1 MLSRGKLSQRI
12 QSYFLLL
19 SPIRLHCFHLLDFG
33 DLPVSSSMY
42 SVTIPPM
49 IRSLTHLRRIL
60 EKAVVY
66 AEAKKIDPSVLV
78 NARLYPDMYPLSR
91 QVQIA
96 TDVAKGAASR
106 LAGQEPPKYEDNES
120 TFSELI
126 ERLDK
131 TIAHLQS
138 FAPEQIDGT
147 EEKTILL
154 PRHDRTSTFTGL
166 AYLTDFAL
174 PNVYFH
180 VTTAYAILRHNG
192 VEIGKKD
199 FLGDIG

>member
-1 MLSRGKLSQRI
+1 MSL
-12 QSYFLLL
+12 
-19 SPIRLHCFHLLDFG
+19 
-33 DLPVSSSMY
+33 SMY
-42 SVTIPPM
+42 AITVPP
-49 IRSLTHLRRIL
+49 IVHSLTNLRLVL

-66 AEAKKIDPSVLV
+66 AETKKIDPSILI

-106 LAGQEPPKYEDNES
+106 LAGLEPPKYEDSER
-120 TFSELI
+120 TFPELI
-126 ERLDK
+126 ARLDK
-131 TIAHLQS
+131 TIAHLES
-138 FAPEQIDGT
+138 FSTDQIDGT
-147 EEKTILL
+147 EGKTILL

-166 AYLTDFAL
+166 AYLTDFVL

-180 VTTAYAILRHNG
+180 VTTSYAILRHNG

-199 FLGDIG
+199 FLGNIG